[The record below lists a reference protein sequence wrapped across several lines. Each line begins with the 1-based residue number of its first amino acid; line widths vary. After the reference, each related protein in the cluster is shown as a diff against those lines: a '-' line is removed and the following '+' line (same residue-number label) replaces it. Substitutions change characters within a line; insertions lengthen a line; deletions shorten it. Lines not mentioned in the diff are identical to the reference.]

1 MLTPR
6 LARTVAV
13 LLLLALSALVGGCS
27 SDPSTPDPAAQA
39 PTLPDPGR
47 LVPDLDFFDAAA
59 TLEAAPLE
67 KDAASKAHFVNAY
80 LRVVVV
86 DALTRLVLAPPVT
99 AFAVALHTVPSPQPD
114 GSWLW
119 VYTWVNGDEEAQ
131 IRLRGHDAGA
141 YVQWELRVTTEGLE
155 PALDDVLWFEGRTAR
170 EGAEGQWSF
179 HDHELAGNPVVAELA
194 WGDDASGEY
203 LTLAA
208 VAGPD
213 AGDTLTYRHAAPH
226 CSVVFVDGSGDLVH
240 DIRWNE
246 ADGSGSLQVPDYNGG
261 ERACWDTHQ
270 DDTDCD

>member
-1 MLTPR
+1 MSRRHPAPAFAL
-6 LARTVAV
+6 
-13 LLLLALSALVGGCS
+13 LLLLALAAPLAGCG
-27 SDPSTPDPAAQA
+27 SDPAGPNDASRA
-39 PTLPDPGR
+39 PTLPDPER
-47 LVPDLDFFDAAA
+47 LVPDLAFFEPGAGLVAGDGAKDAAA
-59 TLEAAPLE
+59 
-67 KDAASKAHFVNAY
+67 KAHFVNAY

-131 IRLRGHDAGA
+131 VRLRGRDAGA
-141 YVQWELRVTTEGLE
+141 HVEWEMRVTTVGLE
-155 PALDDVLWFEGRTAR
+155 PALDDVLWFEGNTTRD
-170 EGAEGQWSF
+170 GAEGQWSF
-179 HDHELAGNPVVAELA
+179 HDHELDGNPVVAELA
-194 WGDDASGEY
+194 WGDDEGGAY

-226 CSVVFVDGSGDLVH
+226 CSIVFADASAGLDY

-261 ERACWDTHQ
+261 ARACWDTRQ
-270 DDTDCD
+270 DDTDCE